1 MGWDRNHGDGRI
13 NQPQT
18 IIWAMN
24 LKRRGLRPNNPGMGR
39 KVNRRSLKEGKEQI
53 SEESREAEDLL
64 AQETA
69 HVKFLRQKG
78 VGLQPVSQACCHRT
92 RESRFRGH
100 IGCSQ
105 GV

>member
-53 SEESREAEDLL
+53 SEESGGRRPPSTGNSTCEVPEAEGRGAAACEPGLL
-64 AQETA
+64 
-69 HVKFLRQKG
+69 
-78 VGLQPVSQACCHRT
+78 SQDQRVPIQGSHRL
-92 RESRFRGH
+92 
-100 IGCSQ
+100 
-105 GV
+105 